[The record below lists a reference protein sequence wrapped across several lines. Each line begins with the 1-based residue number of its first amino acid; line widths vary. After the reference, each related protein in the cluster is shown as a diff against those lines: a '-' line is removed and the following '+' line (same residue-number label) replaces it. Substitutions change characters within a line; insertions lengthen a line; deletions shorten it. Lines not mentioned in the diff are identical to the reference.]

1 MSPQNLYEAVLNPNS
16 EPGHDRSMT
25 QTSTDDRPAVGVAG
39 ELAVREFVTRR
50 NWKIV
55 DHNVRWREGELDLI
69 AVDGNTLVVAEVK
82 TLVARGPDGRSA
94 FSPFE
99 SIDRRKQ
106 NQIRALTR
114 RWLVDEIRRKQFG
127 GDLHFNNFR
136 FDAFAVTLSR
146 GHEVLSI
153 EHLEDAF

>member
-1 MSPQNLYEAVLNPNS
+1 
-16 EPGHDRSMT
+16 MT
-25 QTSTDDRPAVGVAG
+25 PPTTSDSRPAVGLAG
-39 ELAVREFVTRR
+39 ELAVRELVTRR
-50 NWKIV
+50 NWHVI

-69 AVDGNTLVVAEVK
+69 AVDGSTLVIAEVK
-82 TLVARGPDGRSA
+82 TLVARGPGGRSA

-106 NQIRALTR
+106 NQIRMLAR
-114 RWLVDEIRRKQFG
+114 RWLVDDLRRKQDDRGLTFN
-127 GDLHFNNFR
+127 DLR

-146 GHEVLSI
+146 QREVLSI

>member
-1 MSPQNLYEAVLNPNS
+1 
-16 EPGHDRSMT
+16 MT
-25 QTSTDDRPAVGVAG
+25 QTPTSDARPAVGRAG
-39 ELAVREFVTRR
+39 ELAVRELVVKR
-50 NWKIV
+50 NWHVI

-69 AVDGNTLVVAEVK
+69 AIDNNTLVFAEVK
-82 TLVARGPDGRSA
+82 TLVARGPNGRNT

-106 NQIRALTR
+106 TQVRMLAK
-114 RWLVDEIRRKQFG
+114 RWLSDELRRKPEVRGMWF
-127 GDLHFNNFR
+127 DSFR

-146 GHEVLSI
+146 QHEVLSI